1 VILQSKAVTKKFG
14 GLIAIDKVT
23 FEIKKGEILGLI
35 GPNGAGKTTLFNTIT
50 GFLTPEEGSI
60 QFDGK
65 EMVGLK
71 PFDICDL
78 GIARTFQIVKPFGKM
93 TVLQNAM
100 VGALSRTNHT
110 RIAREVALE
119 KLQFVGL
126 YEKRHVLASAL
137 TISQRKRLEIVRALC
152 TAPQLILLDEVM
164 GGLNPAEVGEIL
176 QLIEKMRGL
185 GNTLFIIE
193 HIMAAIMSICDRI
206 IVLHHG
212 QKITEGTPQE
222 VGSDPKVIKAYL
234 GKEYV
239 LAQNTRA

>member
-1 VILQSKAVTKKFG
+1 VILQTQAVTKRFG
-14 GLIAIDKVT
+14 GLIAIDKVS
-23 FEIKKGEILGLI
+23 FEIRPGEILGLI

-65 EMVGLK
+65 EIVGLK
-71 PFDICDL
+71 SYDICHL
-78 GIARTFQIVKPFGKM
+78 GIARTFQLVKPFGKM

-100 VGALSRTNHT
+100 VGALSRTNHL

-126 YEKRHVLASAL
+126 YEKRSVLASAL
-137 TISQRKRLEIVRALC
+137 TISQRKRLEIARALC
-152 TAPQLILLDEVM
+152 THPQLMLLDEVM
-164 GGLNPAEVGEIL
+164 GGLNPTEVREII
-176 QLIEKMRGL
+176 QLVEKMRES

-206 IVLHHG
+206 VVLHHG
-212 QKITEGTPQE
+212 QKIAEGAPRE
-222 VGSDPKVIKAYL
+222 VGSNPQVIKAYL

-239 LAQNTRA
+239 LAQNAES

>member
-23 FEIKKGEILGLI
+23 FEIEKGEILGLI

-110 RIAREVALE
+110 RIAREMALE

>member
-1 VILQSKAVTKKFG
+1 MILQSKAVTKKFG

-23 FEIKKGEILGLI
+23 FEIEKGEILGLI

-100 VGALSRTNHT
+100 VGALSRTHHT
-110 RIAREVALE
+110 RVAREVALE

-176 QLIEKMRGL
+176 QLIEKMRGS